1 MECALLLPKNCADAR
16 RYPLRAEVGRVG
28 HAARQQKRWR
38 GEKQLAGI
46 SRPEPERR
54 TTNIK
59 NAEAKESK
67 G

>member
-28 HAARQQKRWR
+28 RAARQQKRRR
-38 GEKQLAGI
+38 GEKRLAGI
-46 SRPEPERR
+46 SRPETEHQ

-59 NAEAKESK
+59 KAEAKESN